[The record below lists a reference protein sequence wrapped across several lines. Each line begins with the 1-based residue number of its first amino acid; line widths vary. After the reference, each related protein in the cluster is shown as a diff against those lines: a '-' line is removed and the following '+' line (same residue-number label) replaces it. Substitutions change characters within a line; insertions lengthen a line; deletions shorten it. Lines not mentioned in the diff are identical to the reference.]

1 MNIKNSVDM
10 PRLKPGLKPL
20 VSVVLAAT
28 LSFQAPV
35 SAAPAQDGGLPPE
48 TVERLKGM
56 APGAPL
62 PEPGQF
68 VHIPPTMEDLE
79 NSSLHPKLKETI
91 RRGHDLFTH
100 TQQLRGK
107 NVFNDMNCSSCHM
120 GEGRLPFSSPVWP
133 AAVILPNFRPKNG
146 HVNNLEER
154 IAGCFTFSMNGQP
167 PAYGSDDMLA
177 LAAYHQWLAKG
188 VPMYQP
194 GNSMYG
200 RGYPA
205 LAKPAQEPDVIR
217 GREVYEAKCALCHST
232 DGNGR
237 KENGHVVFPPL
248 WGDNSFNWGA
258 GISRL
263 FTLASFIK
271 YNMPLGQP
279 NTLTEQQAWDLAQ
292 YIDSQERPQDPRYTG
307 DIAETRKLY
316 EATFHKDTLY
326 GTEVNGRILG
336 DHDNTGDK
344 PFLKP
349 EGVFRSRDF
358 SGNNSEAPD
367 PAR

>member
-1 MNIKNSVDM
+1 MSKRIVAANG
-10 PRLKPGLKPL
+10 RLKH
-20 VSVVLAAT
+20 VSNVLLSGFALGVLALPLPTWA
-28 LSFQAPV
+28 
-35 SAAPAQDGGLPPE
+35 AQDEIAALRPE
-48 TVERLKGM
+48 IVERLQGM

-62 PEPGQF
+62 PKPGEF

-120 GEGRLPFSSPVWP
+120 GEGRLPYSSPVWP
-133 AAVILPNFRPKNG
+133 AAVVLPNFRPKNG

-154 IAGCFTFSMNGQP
+154 IAGCFTYSMNGQP

-194 GNSMYG
+194 GNTMYG
-200 RGYPA
+200 RGYPK
-205 LAKPAQEPDVIR
+205 LSDPELKPDAVR
-217 GREVYEAKCALCHST
+217 GKAVYEAKCALCHSA
-232 DGNGR
+232 DGSGR
-237 KENGHVVFPPL
+237 KQNDKVVFPPL

-263 FTLASFIK
+263 FTMASFIK

-326 GTEVNGRILG
+326 GVEVNGRVLG
-336 DHDNTGDK
+336 DHVNTGEK

-349 EGVFRSRDF
+349 EGVLRSRDF
-358 SGNNSEAPD
+358 SGRSAESN
-367 PAR
+367 